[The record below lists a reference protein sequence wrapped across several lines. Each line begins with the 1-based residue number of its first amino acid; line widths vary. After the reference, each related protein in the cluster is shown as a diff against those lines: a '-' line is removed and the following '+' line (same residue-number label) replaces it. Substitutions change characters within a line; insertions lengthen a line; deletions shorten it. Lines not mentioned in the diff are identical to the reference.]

1 MRQVKGS
8 HRGIE
13 HPIAEDMAAIGDTRH
28 PLHHKPLPKL
38 GHRYDNRNAPNAD
51 SDEARD
57 DMGIGQTMP
66 SDGSC

>member
-1 MRQVKGS
+1 MRKGS

-13 HPIAEDMAAIGDTRH
+13 HPISEDMAGIGDTRH
-28 PLHHKPLPKL
+28 RLHSAPLPKR
-38 GHRYDNRNAPNAD
+38 GSRYDNGNPPASG